1 MCIREID
8 AARITD
14 TVRDLCMTA
23 TTELG
28 EDVVD
33 ALKAAQENEPSEL
46 GRDIL
51 GQILQNADI
60 ARKRCISLCQDAGM
74 AVVFVELGQDVHII
88 GGGLRAA
95 IDSGVKEGYRQGF
108 LRPSTLD
115 PISRVNFKDN
125 TPAIIHIDIV
135 PGNELRLHVLPK
147 GFGGENMSRVVLF
160 HPAVGIEG
168 AKDFV
173 VQRVEQAGANACPP
187 LLVGVGIGGNL
198 EMSAQI
204 AKRSLL
210 RPLGQAHPRAEVAE
224 IEADLLERINRLG
237 IGPQGLG
244 GRTTALAVHVETYP
258 THIGSL
264 PVAVNLQCHSHRRR
278 SALL

>member
-1 MCIREID
+1 MQIREID
-8 AARITD
+8 AARIKE
-14 TVRDLCMTA
+14 TVRDLCMIA

-33 ALKAAQENEPSEL
+33 AVKAARSEEPSEL
-46 GRDIL
+46 GREVL
-51 GQILQNADI
+51 GQILKNADI
-60 ARKRCISLCQDAGM
+60 ARKECISLCQDAGM
-74 AVVFVELGQDVHII
+74 AVVFVELGQDIHIT
-88 GGGLRAA
+88 GGDLRTA
-95 IDSGVKEGYRQGF
+95 IDGGVKEGYRRGY

-115 PISRVNFKDN
+115 PITRVNFGDN
-125 TPAIIHIDIV
+125 TPAIIHMDLV
-135 PGNELRLHVLPK
+135 PGDKVTLHILPK

-160 HPAVGIEG
+160 HPAVGISG

-173 VQRVEQAGANACPP
+173 VQRVKEAGANACPP

-198 EMSAQI
+198 EMAAEI

-210 RPLGQAHPRAEVAE
+210 RPLGQVHPRPEVAE
-224 IEADLLERINRLG
+224 IEADLLSRINSLG

-244 GRTTALAVHVETYP
+244 GRTTALAVHVEIYP

-264 PVAVNLQCHSHRRR
+264 PVAVNLQCHSHRLR
-278 SALL
+278 SAEL